1 VTTPAAEARVTRP
14 CAIISLTDSFVVL
27 RGVAGPGAARQ
38 VLGPVAFGLT
48 AIGSGAARQS
58 LVPGWTLP
66 VVQGISGAFI
76 SYGMITDPSGWRSRP
91 SGPPLAVEVTVTGPA
106 YRVASPVGLQLVNLD
121 PAQPTAAVAPVL
133 VQLAPGYGYPFPA
146 TPAGYSLVRGE
157 VLKAAAGDGVGQAQV
172 TAADAAGN
180 WSDTYLT
187 DDTGQWVFAIPD
199 AQAGQLT
206 ITARNPAG
214 AQDSAQVTVTAS
226 STIAVPP
233 LIPH

>member
-1 VTTPAAEARVTRP
+1 VTTAPVEARVTRP

-38 VLGPVAFGLT
+38 VRGPVAFGLT
-48 AIGSGAARQS
+48 AIGSGAARQE
-58 LVPGWTLP
+58 LAAGWTLP
-66 VVQGISGAFI
+66 VVRGISGAFI
-76 SYGMITDPSGWRSRP
+76 SYGVIADPAGWRSRP
-91 SGPPLAVEVTVTGPA
+91 SGPPLAVEMTVTGPA
-106 YRVASPVGLQLVNLD
+106 YRATSPVALQLVNLD
-121 PAQPTAAVAPVL
+121 PAQPTAAVAPVP

-146 TPAGYSLVRGE
+146 TPVGYSLVRGE
-157 VLKAAAGDGVGQAQV
+157 AVTSAGGPGVNQAQV
-172 TAADAAGN
+172 TAADTAGN
-180 WSDTYLT
+180 WSDAYLT
-187 DDTGQWVFAIPD
+187 DGSGQWVFAIPD

-214 AQDSAQVTVTAS
+214 AEATAQVTVTAS

>member
-1 VTTPAAEARVTRP
+1 MTTSLIEARVTRP
-14 CAIISLTDSFVVL
+14 CAIISLTDSFVTL

-38 VLGPVAFGLT
+38 VQGPVAFGLT
-48 AIGSGAARQS
+48 AIGSGAARQE
-58 LVPGWTLP
+58 LAAGWTLP
-66 VVQGISGAFI
+66 VVRGISGAFV
-76 SYGMITDPSGWRSRP
+76 SYGIIADPSGWRSRP
-91 SGPPLAVEVTVTGPA
+91 SGPPLAVEVTVTGSA
-106 YRVASPVGLQLVNLD
+106 YRVASPVGLRLVNLD
-121 PAQPTAAVAPVL
+121 PAQPTAAVAPVP
-133 VQLAPGYGYPFPA
+133 VQLAPGYGYPFPV
-146 TPAGYSLVRGE
+146 TPSGYSLVRGE
-157 VLKAAAGDGVGQAQV
+157 VLTSAGGPGVDQSQV

-187 DDTGQWVFAIPD
+187 DSTGQWVFAIPD
-199 AQAGQLT
+199 AQAGQFT